1 MEATIARCPSGLDPV
16 DLLGGDQEAVHD
28 FISTF
33 FAHDEET
40 FSGNHS
46 IPTAHSV

>member
-1 MEATIARCPSGLDPV
+1 MEAAVACCLSGLDLV
-16 DLLGGDQEAVHD
+16 DLLGSDQEAVHD